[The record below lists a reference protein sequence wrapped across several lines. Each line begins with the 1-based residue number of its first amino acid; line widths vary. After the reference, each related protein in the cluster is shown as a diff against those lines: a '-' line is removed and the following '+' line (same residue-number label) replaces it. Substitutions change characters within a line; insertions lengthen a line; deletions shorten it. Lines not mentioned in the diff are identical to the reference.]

1 MWTKIS
7 NLGRLERMVSMKS
20 ILLFTAIIL
29 TKILGFNTPVV
40 RTVSLLRRHR
50 HSKIQLLKTTILTEK
65 HEQLLEDAYE
75 LDINNNNESN
85 IHGSKQIHALSL
97 VIPAFN
103 EELRL
108 PKMLDETL
116 TFLHHEQYRRKTLEL
131 AQQAHFLSHCTS
143 SENNDGTKDKQSK
156 QIPTSKLSFEIIV
169 VDDGSTDGTS
179 DVVQKYAKS
188 LELQYYASDFNCDTS
203 DDAAKNKNKNRK
215 DTVRLVQMKQNS
227 GKGAAVQQGML
238 RSHSNLCLMVDA
250 GKYTYLLTR

>member
-1 MWTKIS
+1 
-7 NLGRLERMVSMKS
+7 MVSMKS
-20 ILLFTAIIL
+20 ILLFAAIL

-40 RTVSLLRRHR
+40 RTVPLLGRHR

-65 HEQLLEDAYE
+65 HEQLQEDAYE

-85 IHGSKQIHALSL
+85 IHGSKQNHALSL

-156 QIPTSKLSFEIIV
+156 QIIPTSKLSFEIIV

-188 LELQYYASDFNCDTS
+188 LELQYASDFNCDTS
-203 DDAAKNKNKNRK
+203 DDAAKIKNKNRK

-238 RSHSNLCLMVDA
+238 RSQSNLCLMVDA